1 MPLGPV
7 IQPQPSVMTPQQ
19 HFARV
24 PTANTERSTFDRSHS
39 NKLTMDAGLIYPIL
53 VDEMYPGDT
62 FACGM
67 SGSITAL
74 NPLKRPLQDNLFFE
88 TFAFFVPKR
97 LVWEHM
103 EEFFGEK
110 RNPGD
115 STVYVEPVLSDFQAG
130 AGSLGDY
137 LGLPTGVT
145 LTGIRADFFRS
156 HNLIHNNWFRDENF
170 QDSVAD
176 NFDDG
181 PDSINDYALYRRG
194 KRKDYFTGSLP
205 QPQKGAA
212 VTLPLGTSAPV
223 SFPSPAWTDGP
234 YKAADHSFALPGK
247 WVNSAGTNVPFDTPI
262 TTQSPDDEP
271 TRIYVQDRVLM
282 PTDAFA
288 NLANATAATINS
300 IRTAF
305 QVQVFL
311 ERDMRGGT
319 RYPEKIRAHFGVV
332 SPDARLQ
339 RPELLGLGSTRFS
352 LTPIAQTTETNG
364 TNYQGQLAGYL
375 SANAVGHGFTYSAT
389 EHGVLLMYA
398 NIRADLTYQ
407 YGIDRMWHRST
418 QFDHVWPEFAHLGE
432 QAVLNREIYA
442 QGNGA
447 DLGVWGYQERYAER
461 RYKPSRICGALRSN
475 YPGGSLDVWHLA
487 ESLTALPVLGDP
499 YIQDNPPLDRA
510 IAVQDEPQFVVD
522 LWFRYICAEA
532 LPVYSIPGLTDH
544 F

>member
-7 IQPQPSVMTPQQ
+7 IQPQPSVMSPQA
-19 HFARV
+19 HFSRV
-24 PTANTERSTFDRSHS
+24 PTANTERSTFDRSHA
-39 NKLTMDAGLIYPIL
+39 NKLTMDAGIIYPIL

-62 FACGM
+62 FNCGM

-97 LVWEHM
+97 LVWEHSNN
-103 EEFFGEK
+103 FFGEK

-115 STVYVEPVLSDFQAG
+115 STVYVEPVISDFV
-130 AGSLGDY
+130 AGSGSLADFF
-137 LGLPTGVT
+137 GLPTAVT
-145 LTGIRADFFRS
+145 LSGIRADFFRS

-170 QDSVAD
+170 QDSVTD
-176 NFDDG
+176 NYDDG
-181 PDSINDYALYRRG
+181 PDAIGDYLLYRRG
-194 KRKDYFTGSLP
+194 KRKDYFTGCLP

-212 VTLPLGTSAPV
+212 VTLPLGQSAPV
-223 SFPSPAWTDGP
+223 TFPTPAWTDGP
-234 YKAADHSFALPGK
+234 YKAADHGFALPGK
-247 WVNSAGTNVPFDTPI
+247 WIMSTGTNVPFDTEI
-262 TTQSPDDEP
+262 ETQSPDDEP
-271 TRIYVQDRVLM
+271 TRIYIQDRVLM

-305 QVQVFL
+305 QMQVFL

-319 RYPEKIRAHFGVV
+319 RYPEKIRSHFGVV

-339 RPELLGLGSTRFS
+339 RPELLGLGSSRIT
-352 LTPIAQTTETNG
+352 LTPIAQMTETSG

-375 SANAVGHGFTYSAT
+375 TGQAVGHGFTYSAT

-407 YGIDRMWHRST
+407 YGVDRMWHRST

-442 QGNGA
+442 QGNA
-447 DLGVWGYQERYAER
+447 QDLGVWGYQERFAER

-475 YPGGSLDVWHLA
+475 YAPGSLSMWHLA
-487 ESLTALPVLGDP
+487 EELTALPVLGDP

-510 IAVQDEPQFVVD
+510 IAVPSEPQFVVD